1 VGMMVLASLRSFGNG
16 RGLVVNITS
25 GLDFMALHIAQRI
38 SISRAVRLGV
48 LVASAMLAEEL

>member
-1 VGMMVLASLRSFGNG
+1 MMVLASLRSFGNG